1 MRNPYA
7 IAAISIVL
15 ALAGTREAASAGP
28 QAGEVLALSGQCFG
42 ETDGQRRPLKPG
54 DAVHVGETLA
64 VAAGAKLKLRMNDG
78 SIIAI
83 ASGGRLTIAAYR
95 VGDGGDSRDATLS
108 LGEGLLR
115 AVVSTLRG
123 PPHFEVDTA
132 TSVAAVRST
141 DWFIEA
147 RPGSTLVGVLEGRVS
162 LKSVATGREIVI
174 PARWGRPSRSRQRS
188 GGGKSV
194 DPGGIRRFHQ
204 PHEFVGRAAVTLPRR
219 VRSASLALISAA
231 VVALL
236 FTIFADHPLLRGLET
251 ASLDLRFRLRGVRP
265 PGSEVTVVL
274 VDDRSLEAFGRW
286 PFSRTRFVQALEVL
300 DHAGTK
306 VVAFDL
312 LFTEADE
319 TVPADLRDAARAA
332 AEALAGEH
340 SEGLRAALERLADS
354 DRDGRFAV
362 AIRAYGHVL
371 LPKGLSFVDTLGEE
385 PAWLSQSTYVRFEKS
400 PLMPVFPFRSTS
412 AVLPI
417 ETLAVVAAGLAH
429 ATITY
434 DRDGA
439 PRYDYAALPFEGD
452 FLPSLSI
459 GGRLSWRRLAGGRAC
474 ARRRPPHRRSYGADR

>member
-1 MRNPYA
+1 
-7 IAAISIVL
+7 
-15 ALAGTREAASAGP
+15 
-28 QAGEVLALSGQCFG
+28 
-42 ETDGQRRPLKPG
+42 
-54 DAVHVGETLA
+54 
-64 VAAGAKLKLRMNDG
+64 
-78 SIIAI
+78 
-83 ASGGRLTIAAYR
+83 
-95 VGDGGDSRDATLS
+95 
-108 LGEGLLR
+108 
-115 AVVSTLRG
+115 
-123 PPHFEVDTA
+123 
-132 TSVAAVRST
+132 
-141 DWFIEA
+141 
-147 RPGSTLVGVLEGRVS
+147 
-162 LKSVATGREIVI
+162 
-174 PARWGRPSRSRQRS
+174 
-188 GGGKSV
+188 
-194 DPGGIRRFHQ
+194 
-204 PHEFVGRAAVTLPRR
+204 VTLPRR

-231 VVALL
+231 DVALL